1 MKQQKKNALISPYPF
16 LDALEANNDRA
27 WCAEHR
33 DEYDTLRAQWISQI
47 QLLIDTMASTYAP
60 ELAGVEAKSCLYRI
74 YRDIRFSNDKSPFK
88 TYFSALVSPRGR
100 HFDGACYYIH
110 LGGGNFAE
118 NGLYGGVW
126 HPESAVLRK
135 LRKAIV
141 DNSEEFHEI
150 IDNPELKRLFP
161 GWYGERLKTIPKGY
175 DKNHPEAELLKLK
188 EYGRY
193 HHCDR
198 AFFEDPEWPVR
209 AARILAVLKP
219 LNDFLNYSINEEE

>member
-1 MKQQKKNALISPYPF
+1 MPNGLIYLIRNETTKKNALISPYPF

-27 WCAEHR
+27 WFAEHR

-47 QLLIDTMASTYAP
+47 QLLIDTMAFYLRP

-118 NGLYGGVW
+118 NGLYGGVYGI
-126 HPESAVLRK
+126 P
-135 LRKAIV
+135 
-141 DNSEEFHEI
+141 
-150 IDNPELKRLFP
+150 NPPCCANFAKQ
-161 GWYGERLKTIPKGY
+161 
-175 DKNHPEAELLKLK
+175 
-188 EYGRY
+188 
-193 HHCDR
+193 
-198 AFFEDPEWPVR
+198 
-209 AARILAVLKP
+209 
-219 LNDFLNYSINEEE
+219 